1 MRNIGIIIVREFRER
16 VYKKSFIIT
25 TLLMPVLMLALM
37 AAPTLI
43 MLFAHGDIKTIEV
56 VDESG
61 IVAPKLESNK
71 LVEYRISDVELTE
84 ALKKSLENEDF
95 GVLYI
100 GKNVVAD
107 TNEVR
112 LYTNSSSSMM
122 IEESISGAISDIIEE
137 ERLKEYNIE
146 NLKEIMDKV
155 AVDLHITTFRN
166 DKDEEESAAASSSI
180 ASGMVGMCLGLMLY
194 MFLLL
199 YGSVVMQSIIE
210 EKSSRILEV
219 MVSTV
224 RPFEMMMGKILGV
237 ASVAATQIL
246 IWGVLMVLTSAVFIP
261 MIMPDNILESIE
273 AIQSGSGDMAAM
285 AQAADVSPEMITAM
299 SSVLDVGY
307 IGMIFGTLLLFMVGG
322 FLLYSAMFAAVGASV
337 DSAQDAQQ
345 LTNPITI
352 PIILALVVMMLV
364 MNDPNS
370 PVAFWCSI
378 IPFTSPIVMMARIP
392 SGIPAWEIIVSLVL
406 LYATFAAMVWLAG
419 KIYKV
424 GIFMHG
430 KKPSFKDLWQWM
442 KY

>member
-1 MRNIGIIIVREFRER
+1 MVREFRER

-43 MLFAHGDIKTIEV
+43 MLFAKGDTKIIEV
-56 VDESG
+56 IDESG
-61 IVAPKLESNK
+61 IVAPQLESNE
-71 LVEYRISDVELTE
+71 LVEFRTSELPLTE
-84 ALKKSLENEDF
+84 ALKKSLDDEDF

-100 GKNVVAD
+100 GSDVVANP
-107 TNEVR
+107 NEVR

-122 IEESISGAISDIIEE
+122 IEESISRKISDIIEA

-166 DKDEEESAAASSSI
+166 DKDDEQSAASSSF
-180 ASGMVGMCLGLMLY
+180 ASGMVGMALGFLLY

-199 YGSVVMQSIIE
+199 YGSIVMQSIIE
-210 EKSSRILEV
+210 EKNSRILEV

-224 RPFEMMMGKILGV
+224 RPFDMMMGKILGV

-246 IWGVLMVLTSAVFIP
+246 IWGAVMVLASTVLIP
-261 MIMPDNILESIE
+261 MMMPDNILESVE
-273 AIQSGSGDMAAM
+273 AIQAGGADTASI
-285 AQAADVSPEMITAM
+285 AQAADIDPEMITAM
-299 SSVLDVGY
+299 SSVLNVGY

-337 DSAQDAQQ
+337 DSPQDAQQ
-345 LTNPITI
+345 LTTPITI
-352 PIILALVVMMLV
+352 PIIIALVVMMLV

-370 PVAFWCSI
+370 PVAFWCSM

-392 SGIPAWEIIVSLVL
+392 SGIPTWEIVVSLVL
-406 LYATFAAMVWLAG
+406 LYATFAATVWLAG

-430 KKPSFKDLWQWM
+430 KKPSFKDLWRWV

>member
-1 MRNIGIIIVREFRER
+1 MRNIGLILVREFRER

-43 MLFAHGDIKTIEV
+43 MLFAKGDTKTIDV
-56 VDESG
+56 IDESG
-61 IVAPKLESNK
+61 IVAPQLNSNE
-71 LVEYRISDVELTE
+71 LVEFRTCGLPLTE
-84 ALKKSLENEDF
+84 ALKKSLDSEDF

-100 GKNVVAD
+100 NSDVVA
-107 TNEVR
+107 NPKEVK
-112 LYTNSSSSMM
+112 LYTNSSSSIM
-122 IEESISGAISDIIEE
+122 IEEAISRKISDIIEA

-146 NLKEIMDKV
+146 NLKEIMEKV
-155 AVDLHITTFRN
+155 AVDIHITTFRN
-166 DKDEEESAAASSSI
+166 DKEDEQSAASSSI
-180 ASGMVGMCLGLMLY
+180 ASGMVGIALGFVLY

-199 YGSVVMQSIIE
+199 YGSIVMQSIIE
-210 EKSSRILEV
+210 EKNSRILEV

-237 ASVAATQIL
+237 AAVGATQIL
-246 IWGVLMVLTSAVFIP
+246 IWGVLMVFTSAVLMP
-261 MIMPDNILESIE
+261 MIMPDNVLESVT
-273 AIQSGSGDMAAM
+273 AIQTGAGDTAAI
-285 AQAADVSPEMITAM
+285 AQAADIDPELITAM
-299 SSVLDVGY
+299 SSVLNTGY

-337 DSAQDAQQ
+337 DSPQDAQQ
-345 LTNPITI
+345 LTTPITI
-352 PIILALVVMMLV
+352 PIIIALVVMMLV

-370 PVAFWCSI
+370 PIAFWCSM

-392 SGIPAWEIIVSLVL
+392 SGIPTWEIVVSLVL
-406 LYATFAAMVWLAG
+406 LYATFAAMVWVAG

-430 KKPSFKDLWQWM
+430 KKPSFKDLWRWI